1 MMRFSPPIGMFIT
14 TKNKKSDCI
23 EKLLGGD
30 EYNPI
35 GRVFFFS
42 GNCPFSSRV
51 FLPDLLRKNGNR
63 VSAEYN
69 GLALNIKGMQP
80 WIFPMIS
87 GS

>member
-1 MMRFSPPIGMFIT
+1 M
-14 TKNKKSDCI
+14 

-51 FLPDLLRKNGNR
+51 FLPDLLGKMGI
-63 VSAEYN
+63 
-69 GLALNIKGMQP
+69 GLGLNVKGMEP
-80 WIFPMIS
+80 
-87 GS
+87 